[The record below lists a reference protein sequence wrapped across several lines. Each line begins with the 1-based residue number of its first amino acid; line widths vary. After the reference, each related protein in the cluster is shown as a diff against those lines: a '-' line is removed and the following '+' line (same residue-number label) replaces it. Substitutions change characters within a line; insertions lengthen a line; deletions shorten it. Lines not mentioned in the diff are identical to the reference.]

1 MVDENDQRL
10 TIHRK
15 SNTFLNRLIHHV
27 FLLFVDTLNHYAFRR
42 RDLREVRHTYEPC
55 LTF

>member
-27 FLLFVDTLNHYAFRR
+27 FLLFVDKLNHYAFGR
-42 RDLREVRHTYEPC
+42 RDLREVHTYEPC